1 MEMELIVFGVAL
13 ALVFDFANGMHDSA
27 NSIATVVA
35 TRVLKPF
42 QAVAW
47 AAFWNFAAI
56 VVMDLKVARSIG
68 KGVVDPDVITTGVIL
83 AGLVGAI
90 VWSIVTI
97 YVGLPISSSH
107 ALVGGLLGAGLVCAG
122 SSAIIWNG
130 IGKIAIF
137 MVVAPL
143 IGLSLAYVNIWIV
156 TLIFHRRD
164 RRKTEK
170 LFKRLQ
176 LVSAALFSLGH
187 GTGDAQKTMGII
199 AILLLTAGITS
210 DPNGTWLFRSTFDR
224 SGFVPNWVALAAHA
238 VIALGTLMGGWRI
251 VRTMGVR
258 ITNLGPR
265 EGFCAETAAATSIL
279 GAAYLGIPVSTTH
292 TISGGIMGV
301 GAMRRL
307 TAVRWGVMGRI
318 VWAWILT
325 IPIAACIAALTYQA
339 MVLIAGDFLK

>member
-1 MEMELIVFGVAL
+1 MELELIVFGVAL
-13 ALVFDFANGMHDSA
+13 ALLFDFANGMHDSA
-27 NSIATVVA
+27 NSIATIVA

-56 VVMDLKVARSIG
+56 IIMDLRVARSIG
-68 KGVVDPDVITTGVIL
+68 KGVVDPDVVTTGVIL

-90 VWSIVTI
+90 IWSLATI

-122 SSAIIWNG
+122 PTAIFWNG
-130 IGKIAIF
+130 VGKIAIF

-143 IGLSLAYVNIWIV
+143 IGVILAYFNMWVV
-156 TLIFHRRD
+156 TLIFHKMD

-170 LFKRLQ
+170 LFRRLQ

-199 AILLLTAGITS
+199 AILLLTGGIAS
-210 DPNGTWLFRSTFDR
+210 DPNGNWLLRSTFDH
-224 SGFVPNWVALAAHA
+224 SGFVPNWVALAAFTA
-238 VIALGTLMGGWRI
+238 IALGTLMGGWKI

-258 ITNLGPR
+258 LTSLGPR
-265 EGFCAETAAATSIL
+265 EGFCAETAAAASIL
-279 GAAYLGIPVSTTH
+279 GTAYFGIPVSTTH

-325 IPIAACIAALTYQA
+325 IPISAGIAALTYKA
-339 MVLIAGDFLK
+339 MVLIAGDILK

>member
-1 MEMELIVFGVAL
+1 MELDLIVFGVAL
-13 ALVFDFANGMHDSA
+13 ALLFDFANGMHDSA
-27 NSIATVVA
+27 NSIATIVA

-56 VVMDLKVARSIG
+56 IVMDLRVARSIG
-68 KGVVDPDVITTGVIL
+68 KGVVDPEVITTGVIL
-83 AGLVGAI
+83 AGLAGAI
-90 VWSIVTI
+90 IWSLATI

-122 SSAIIWNG
+122 PSAIFWSG

-143 IGLSLAYVNIWIV
+143 IGLLLAYFNMWVV
-156 TLIFHRRD
+156 TLIFHRMD

-199 AILLLTAGITS
+199 AILLLTGGITS
-210 DPNGTWLFRSTFDR
+210 NPNGTWLLRSTFDH
-224 SGFVPNWVALAAHA
+224 SGFVPNWVALAAFA
-238 VIALGTLMGGWRI
+238 AIALGTLMGGWKI

-258 ITNLGPR
+258 LTNLGPR
-265 EGFCAETAAATSIL
+265 EGFCAETAAAASIL
-279 GAAYLGIPVSTTH
+279 GTAYFGIPVSTTH

-325 IPIAACIAALTYQA
+325 IPISACVAAVIYRL
-339 MVLIAGDFLK
+339 MVLAAGDILK